1 MGPIRAQIPQWDKEA
16 ARLREAVESSDE
28 VSIVRVLARF
38 TNKQRKKLIKIYK
51 ENFNEVRK
59 GVLIDSMCYQ
69 LLRCEKDIEKTL
81 TRSVKGR
88 YFCDCLL
95 FWIQVRSQA
104 EMEHKVKTIDPA
116 ARASNFDSR
125 DH

>member
-16 ARLREAVESSDE
+16 AGLREAVQSSDE

-69 LLRCEKDIEKTL
+69 LSYVVRKILRK
-81 TRSVKGR
+81 
-88 YFCDCLL
+88 
-95 FWIQVRSQA
+95 
-104 EMEHKVKTIDPA
+104 P
-116 ARASNFDSR
+116 
-125 DH
+125 